1 MKIKKICFDI
11 NNQSRGSISNVNK
24 LSNDETSSNTS
35 QLSKQI
41 NLIESN
47 QSNHENT
54 EIPVI
59 IKMFNQQLTQAAID
73 LSTSYEL
80 RVAFI
85 ARVLSYELLLQ
96 HELRVTFYMRVTNY
110 CLQRELRVTIYK
122 RIVINCASYKFPF
135 NYGLQFI
142 KR

>member
-47 QSNHENT
+47 QSNH

-135 NYGLQFI
+135 NYELQFI